1 MILAN
6 VVDNKYIKIVS
17 CNNDEYEQ
25 LSYSFRKRIKN
36 WRFSPLVKKK
46 IWDGYI
52 SFFNKKNELNIGLWN
67 ELLNVCKNFNYEIKI
82 DGLDDFLRC
91 DLSYDDFE
99 KWVNEFFSDH
109 PKFGINSDYKI
120 RDYQI
125 RAAYN
130 VIKYKLSLTEI
141 ATGGGKTLIYFIVF
155 AYLKSHGIINK
166 MLIVVPN
173 VSLIIQMHENF
184 ISYNNKKLQIK
195 DAMIYADTEKEIKDA
210 NVVIGTFQ
218 SLTKQK
224 ASWFN
229 DIDCI
234 CIDEAHYTNCTSI
247 KSIISKCNNAKIKFG
262 MSGTLE
268 RNEDCAEYL
277 TLQAY
282 IGPFVDRISADF
294 LINNNYISNVFI
306 KVIHLKYKDVDIN
319 KSFYELRKRKSDKLD
334 GAKILS
340 IEKQF
345 IRDHRDRFLYIC
357 NMIEKTTKNTLVLF
371 NDVKYKYGRE
381 IYDYLRNNINNR
393 KIFYIDG
400 SVGVKLRN
408 YYFKTM
414 ENNNNVI
421 IVASIGTLGE
431 GVSINNIYNIF
442 LVEGF
447 KSDKIIR
454 QSIGRG
460 VRLKEGKDKLI
471 FIDFIDDL
479 SYGVHKNY
487 LLKQGLERI
496 NIYQQEKF
504 NFKIYDVD
512 I

>member
-1 MILAN
+1 
-6 VVDNKYIKIVS
+6 
-17 CNNDEYEQ
+17 
-25 LSYSFRKRIKN
+25 
-36 WRFSPLVKKK
+36 
-46 IWDGYI
+46 
-52 SFFNKKNELNIGLWN
+52 
-67 ELLNVCKNFNYEIKI
+67 
-82 DGLDDFLRC
+82 
-91 DLSYDDFE
+91 
-99 KWVNEFFSDH
+99 
-109 PKFGINSDYKI
+109 
-120 RDYQI
+120 
-125 RAAYN
+125 
-130 VIKYKLSLTEI
+130 
-141 ATGGGKTLIYFIVF
+141 
-155 AYLKSHGIINK
+155 
-166 MLIVVPN
+166 
-173 VSLIIQMHENF
+173 MHENF

-371 NDVKYKYGRE
+371 NDVKYKYGRK

-421 IVASIGTLGE
+421 VVASIGTLGE

-460 VRLKEGKDKLI
+460 VRLKEGKEKLI

-479 SYGVHKNY
+479 SYGGHKNY

-496 NIYQQEKF
+496 NIYQNENF

-512 I
+512 L